1 MAHASKTAS
10 PTLETIAQMPQKAS
24 TMPKIHPINTWAG
37 MERVHDPYVQHETDD
52 PHNSHWRDNDRGHA
66 PDFV

>member
-1 MAHASKTAS
+1 
-10 PTLETIAQMPQKAS
+10 MPQKAS

-66 PDFV
+66 PVFV